1 MYLESLTDNNSYEI
15 VLQKPNINQYSI
27 WLMLKILQL
36 LITIKLILVTGSDY
50 MNDYKFGNFLCML
63 REKNGMTQAD
73 LANKLG
79 VTPAA
84 VSKWENGSSKPRVEI
99 LFQVAHLLGV
109 RVEELMSGQY
119 IAEETLDPE
128 VVKQIYERYTYL
140 VQVDTYNMVS
150 VKWRRFLAWV
160 IDWNLIGFSVMILT
174 AIVFVVLDSILHA
187 DSQTIAPILML
198 VILLYPVCFVLRD
211 LIFGG
216 RSLGKRIMGL
226 VVLDR
231 QTGMQANAGKCA
243 FRNLFLFIVHIDAIV
258 MLASGTTI
266 GDRAAHTVVV
276 RKSSLNNN
284 DCAHQISEINLY
296 SKPKKVTAKKTILT
310 IAAIVAIVLVIL
322 FSTILL
328 GLSSAKKTEEY
339 KVAYNYL
346 IESQTFEE
354 ACVDESKIWFN
365 QYSLTTY
372 SDPKNDNVTQTAEI
386 GFVVKGKT
394 FRVICHKQNNTWTVC
409 DECTKFR

>member
-1 MYLESLTDNNSYEI
+1 
-15 VLQKPNINQYSI
+15 
-27 WLMLKILQL
+27 
-36 LITIKLILVTGSDY
+36 

-63 REKNGMTQAD
+63 REKKGMTQAD

-84 VSKWENGSSKPRVEI
+84 VSKWENGSAKPRVEI
-99 LFQVAHLLGV
+99 LFQVATLLGV
-109 RVEELMSGQY
+109 RAEELMSGQY
-119 IAEETLDPE
+119 IAEDTIDPE
-128 VVKQIYERYTYL
+128 VVKQINDRYTYL
-140 VQVDTYNMVS
+140 TRVDTYNSSS
-150 VKWRRFLAWV
+150 VKWRRILAWV
-160 IDWNLIGFSVMILT
+160 IDWNIIGFSVILLAT
-174 AIVFVVLDSILHA
+174 FVSVAFDSMFSA
-187 DSQTIAPILML
+187 NSQTKALVLMF
-198 VILLYPVCFVLRD
+198 VILLYPVCFALRD

-243 FRNLFLFIVHIDAIV
+243 LRNLFLFILHIDAIF

-284 DCAHQISEINLY
+284 DCTHQISEINMY
-296 SKPKKVTAKKTILT
+296 SAPKRADTKKTVLT
-310 IAAIVAIVLVIL
+310 IAGIVILVLVLLISIISISL
-322 FSTILL
+322 ST
-328 GLSSAKKTEEY
+328 AKKTEEY
-339 KVAYNYL
+339 KLAYNYL

-354 ACVDESKIWFN
+354 VGVDASKIWFN
-365 QYSLTTY
+365 QYSLTTH
-372 SDPKNDNVTQTAEI
+372 SKSNNNNVTQTAEI
-386 GFVVKGKT
+386 GFVVKGKS
-394 FRVICHKQNNTWTVC
+394 FHVICHKQNNVWSVC

>member
-1 MYLESLTDNNSYEI
+1 
-15 VLQKPNINQYSI
+15 
-27 WLMLKILQL
+27 
-36 LITIKLILVTGSDY
+36 

-84 VSKWENGSSKPRVEI
+84 ISKWENGSSKPRVEM

-109 RVEELMSGQY
+109 RAEELMSGQY
-119 IAEETLDPE
+119 IAEEILDPE
-128 VVKQIYERYTYL
+128 VVKQINERYTYL
-140 VQVDTYNMVS
+140 MRVDTYNSVS

-160 IDWNLIGFSVMILT
+160 IDWNLIGFSVMFLI
-174 AIVFVVLDSILHA
+174 AIVSMVLDSISHA
-187 DSQTIAPILML
+187 DSQTIALILML

-231 QTGMQANAGKCA
+231 QTGMQATAGKCA
-243 FRNLFLFIVHIDAIV
+243 LRNLFLFIVHVDAV
-258 MLASGTTI
+258 FMLASGATI

-276 RKSSLNNN
+276 RKSSLNYT
-284 DCAHQISEINLY
+284 DCTHRISEINQY
-296 SKPKKVTAKKTILT
+296 SKPKKVSTKKTVLT
-310 IAAIVAIVLVIL
+310 ITAIVAIVLIVL
-322 FSTILL
+322 LSFILL
-328 GLSSAKKTEEY
+328 SLSSAKKTEEY

-346 IESQTFEE
+346 IESKTFEE
-354 ACVDESKIWFN
+354 ANIDASKIWFN

-372 SDPKNDNVTQTAEI
+372 TNPKNDNVTQTAEI
-386 GFVVKGKT
+386 GFVVKGKAV
-394 FRVICHKQNNTWTVC
+394 RVICHKQNNTWSVC